1 MQSLM
6 ARWESL
12 IGLKVKKKLMKLLI
26 IKKRLDESHKAQIK
40 TLEVL
45 EKQLKNHPSL
55 LKQIN

>member
-1 MQSLM
+1 
-6 ARWESL
+6 
-12 IGLKVKKKLMKLLI
+12 MKLLI

-55 LKQIN
+55 LKQINKSLSFYTF